1 MINLPGMRACREQET
16 RDYRDGTEIL
26 SGLASSTELGLLI
39 EHNIKTIIKNKK
51 AIAEQ
56 LESPNR
62 NEKLIA
68 KANENIQSCTNT
80 IKLRLTRLDAS
91 NDVIKSVIDDI
102 DNDNI
107 EQALLKVLELMAR
120 KNPQVNGRIYK
131 QALAASA
138 RSGR

>member
-1 MINLPGMRACREQET
+1 MFSI
-16 RDYRDGTEIL
+16 
-26 SGLASSTELGLLI
+26 ASIAS
-39 EHNIKTIIKNKK
+39 IKNKK

-80 IKLRLTRLDAS
+80 IKLRLTRLGAS

-107 EQALLKVLELMAR
+107 KQALLKVLELMAR

-131 QALAASA
+131 QALTASA